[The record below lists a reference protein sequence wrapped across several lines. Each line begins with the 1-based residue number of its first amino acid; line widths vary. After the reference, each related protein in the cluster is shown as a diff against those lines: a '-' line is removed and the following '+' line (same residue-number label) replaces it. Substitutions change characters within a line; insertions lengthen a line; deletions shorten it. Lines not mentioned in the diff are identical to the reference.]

1 METELGARLGPSEQA
16 FPSVNA
22 HRTPDGCVAQPW
34 RSLLSRTVPCTGGS
48 TRPRSQPSDVSNASP
63 LLCDRETPPHFQ
75 STPRRMHVSQGQ
87 ALGSLVLSQKGLGIL
102 RPGKSSLLREDFT
115 ATGTSAQPL
124 PAQTPAPGREQS
136 SLTGVQSW
144 KDLEGGKQYL

>member
-48 TRPRSQPSDVSNASP
+48 TRPRSQPTDVSNASP
-63 LLCDRETPPHFQ
+63 LLCDRETPPTFPKH
-75 STPRRMHVSQGQ
+75 TEEDAR
-87 ALGSLVLSQKGLGIL
+87 LSGTSPGFTGLKSK
-102 RPGKSSLLREDFT
+102 RPGKPETRKIFSPQGRFYCNWHFRSASPGSDSSSG
-115 ATGTSAQPL
+115 AGTEL
-124 PAQTPAPGREQS
+124 PDRRPVLEGPGRR
-136 SLTGVQSW
+136 
-144 KDLEGGKQYL
+144 